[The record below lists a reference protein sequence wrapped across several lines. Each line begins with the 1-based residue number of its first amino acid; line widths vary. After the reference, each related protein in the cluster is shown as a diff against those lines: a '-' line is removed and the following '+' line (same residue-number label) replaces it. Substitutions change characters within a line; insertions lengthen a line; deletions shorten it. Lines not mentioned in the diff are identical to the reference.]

1 LSTVFIGNQREVRKF
16 TIEEYYKMA
25 EAGIIRPSERVEL
38 LNGRIIQITPS
49 SPRHQT
55 IVDKLSEV
63 FTEQTKG
70 RYRVRVG
77 GPIQISKFSEPE
89 PDLVL
94 YRRTLKNEHPK
105 PPNIYLVVEVSD
117 SSLPID
123 SGEKLKAYQ
132 ECGIPE
138 YWIIDLAKKVIRVH
152 TLKDGR
158 YLSRV
163 KSRGTIA
170 PQHFADV
177 QIQIN
182 SLL

>member
-1 LSTVFIGNQREVRKF
+1 LSTVLIGKQPEVRKF
-16 TIEEYYKMA
+16 SIEEYYRMA

-38 LNGRIIQITPS
+38 LNGRIIQLAPS

-55 IVDKLSEV
+55 IVDKLSEI
-63 FTEQTKG
+63 FTEHTKG
-70 RYRVRVG
+70 RYRVRVK
-77 GPIQISKFSEPE
+77 GPIRIPDFNEPQ
-89 PDLVL
+89 PDLTL

-105 PPNIYLVVEVSD
+105 PPDIHLVVEVSD

-123 SGEKLKAYQ
+123 SGEKLRAYQ

-138 YWIIDLAKKVIRVH
+138 YWIIDLAKNSIRVQA
-152 TLKDGR
+152 LKDER
-158 YLSRV
+158 YVSRV

-177 QIQIN
+177 RFQIS
-182 SLL
+182 SLF